1 MQRQFIPQS
10 GIVNT
15 SPPAIM
21 KNKNRKQS
29 KLESLVLYIE
39 VVTETIRQNKWKRVE
54 RFSSALKEE
63 GHADYINHFIPTTPI
78 FKNWHSVM
86 HCSARAA

>member
-1 MQRQFIPQS
+1 
-10 GIVNT
+10 
-15 SPPAIM
+15 M

-39 VVTETIRQNKWKRVE
+39 VVTETIRQNKWKRNAGVE
-54 RFSSALKEE
+54 RFSSALKKE
-63 GHADYINHFIPTTPI
+63 GHTDYINHFIPTTPI